1 MSLNNHIKDLMKQAE
16 AKFKENIDKIP
27 DEKLK
32 RELKKTF
39 EEAKKGEVT
48 LETFNKRKEI
58 WLSNLDK

>member
-1 MSLNNHIKDLMKQAE
+1 MSLNNHINDLMKQAE
-16 AKFKENIDKIP
+16 AKFNENIEKIT

-39 EEAKKGEVT
+39 EQAKKGEMT
-48 LETFNKRKEI
+48 IEKFNKRKEI